1 MKIDSITINVYNED
15 DLLNENFEIQLF
27 SDSGDDVYPDGVELS
42 DEIIQKINLIRNN
55 SF

>member
-27 SDSGDDVYPDGVELS
+27 QILEMMS
-42 DEIIQKINLIRNN
+42 IQMVLNCLMK
-55 SF
+55 